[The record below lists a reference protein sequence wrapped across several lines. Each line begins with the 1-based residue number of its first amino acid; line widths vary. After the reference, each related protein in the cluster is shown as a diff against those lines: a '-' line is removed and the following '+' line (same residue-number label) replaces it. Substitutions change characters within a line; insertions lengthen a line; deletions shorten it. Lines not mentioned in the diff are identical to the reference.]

1 MMKRIPVTSL
11 VLTTVAATLTLGL
24 GGCSQEAEE
33 PTVEVVTYQGDVLP
47 ILKENCVECH
57 VEGGKGLKASGLSME
72 SYDGLMKGTEYG
84 PIIKP
89 GDAISSSVVMLLEGR
104 ADPSIRMPHGKK
116 ALEKDKVEVIKAWI
130 DQGAKN
136 N

>member
-1 MMKRIPVTSL
+1 MMKRTPVTAL
-11 VLTTVAATLTLGL
+11 ALTAAVTTMALGL
-24 GGCSQEAEE
+24 GGCAQEE
-33 PTVEVVTYQGDVLP
+33 PAVEVVSYQTDVLP
-47 ILKENCVECH
+47 ILNDNCMECH

-89 GDAISSSVVMLLEGR
+89 GDSLSSTMIMLVEGR
-104 ADPSIRMPHGKK
+104 GDPSIRMPHGKK
-116 ALEKDKVEVIKAWI
+116 SITKEDILVIREWI

>member
-1 MMKRIPVTSL
+1 MKRTSVTTL
-11 VLTTVAATLTLGL
+11 VLTTVAATLALGL
-24 GGCSQEAEE
+24 GGCAKEE
-33 PTVEVVTYQGDVLP
+33 PVVEVVSYQTDVLP
-47 ILKENCVECH
+47 ILKDNCMECH

-89 GDAISSSVVMLLEGR
+89 GDAISSSMVMLLEGR

-116 ALEKDKVEVIKAWI
+116 SLPKEQVEVLKVWI

>member
-1 MMKRIPVTSL
+1 MMKRTPVTTL
-11 VLTTVAATLTLGL
+11 AMTTAVAALALGL
-24 GGCSQEAEE
+24 GGCSKEE
-33 PTVEVVTYQGDVLP
+33 PAANVEVVSYQADVLP
-47 ILKENCVECH
+47 ILKENCMECH

-72 SYDGLMKGTEYG
+72 SYDGLIKGTDLG
-84 PIIKP
+84 PVIKP
-89 GDAISSSVVMLLEGR
+89 GDAISSTVVMLIEGR

-116 ALEKDKVEVIKAWI
+116 ALPKEKIEVIKTWI